1 MGRGKNEVSRDLKAG
16 TRSRS
21 RSRSRLLPAG
31 WFRDGHDEDVGVRDG
46 SLEPREVSGDLVGA
60 VHQVPAVV

>member
-21 RSRSRLLPAG
+21 RSRSRLLTAG
-31 WFRDGHDEDVGVRDG
+31 WFRDGHAEDVGVRDG